1 MLQSSVTRL
10 QKIDMM
16 LSLMPL
22 HSKRLHCILDVSQ
35 TSLRLLCSFSMV
47 QYFQNFFHILY
58 HRSFCFGNHFPQ
70 MGRRKPPNLLWTWR
84 LDSDHLLFFKE
95 IYAICCGTTKLSSNC
110 LCKKE
115 IVVNISIA
123 SCSFTI
129 HFIFNSCAVTFLT
142 ICVTPFNI
150 SFRPF

>member
-47 QYFQNFFHILY
+47 TTHPLMITSKILY
-58 HRSFCFGNHFPQ
+58 H
-70 MGRRKPPNLLWTWR
+70 K
-84 LDSDHLLFFKE
+84 LFIGE
-95 IYAICCGTTKLSSNC
+95 ITS
-110 LCKKE
+110 
-115 IVVNISIA
+115 
-123 SCSFTI
+123 
-129 HFIFNSCAVTFLT
+129 
-142 ICVTPFNI
+142 
-150 SFRPF
+150 R

>member
-47 QYFQNFFHILY
+47 CKFRFIGSPIPLATDQ
-58 HRSFCFGNHFPQ
+58 CF
-70 MGRRKPPNLLWTWR
+70 R
-84 LDSDHLLFFKE
+84 L
-95 IYAICCGTTKLSSNC
+95 
-110 LCKKE
+110 
-115 IVVNISIA
+115 
-123 SCSFTI
+123 
-129 HFIFNSCAVTFLT
+129 
-142 ICVTPFNI
+142 
-150 SFRPF
+150 

>member
-47 QYFQNFFHILY
+47 HYFQNFFHILY
-58 HRSFCFGNHFPQ
+58 HRSFCFGNHFPL
-70 MGRRKPPNLLWTWR
+70 KWAEENLQ
-84 LDSDHLLFFKE
+84 
-95 IYAICCGTTKLSSNC
+95 
-110 LCKKE
+110 
-115 IVVNISIA
+115 
-123 SCSFTI
+123 
-129 HFIFNSCAVTFLT
+129 IF
-142 ICVTPFNI
+142 
-150 SFRPF
+150 